1 MKIAISEQNE
11 IAIIRQID
19 LHAEIIE
26 WYQIVNKI
34 ISAILVSRLSTAAV
48 VICVLGFELSVVGWS
63 LIKFLNQLK
72 ILKKF
77 QTTDPSTRVSDC
89 VILTRI
95 TLGIFLI
102 QYTGNLIWDQVG

>member
-1 MKIAISEQNE
+1 MCDWASRRHLVSLHWIFHCRIFEIAISEQNE

-63 LIKFLNQLK
+63 LVEFLNQLK
-72 ILKKF
+72 ILKNSR
-77 QTTDPSTRVSDC
+77 QPTHQRVSAT
-89 VILTRI
+89 V
-95 TLGIFLI
+95 
-102 QYTGNLIWDQVG
+102 